1 MQRWYCVHVG
11 PEVATAE
18 VVLREVNYA
27 WARLQ
32 TVCLLP
38 RCVECCMC

>member
-1 MQRWYCVHVG
+1 VHVG
-11 PEVATAE
+11 PEAATAE

-32 TVCLLP
+32 TVRLLP
-38 RCVECCMC
+38 H